1 MVLELRGGAAAAAAD
16 RTSTAAT
23 ATTIPMSLRTVSLLV
38 AMDAVPSRT
47 PPPPDYSMSCVSW
60 NKAPS
65 LGVLGVVTL
74 NAIRASPRKEHS
86 MHVDLTHKTCRR
98 IGALAVVA
106 ALAVVPSSAL
116 AAPSKAKPKPK
127 PTTLCCKGSSP
138 YITITMSD
146 VQIG

>member
-1 MVLELRGGAAAAAAD
+1 
-16 RTSTAAT
+16 
-23 ATTIPMSLRTVSLLV
+23 
-38 AMDAVPSRT
+38 
-47 PPPPDYSMSCVSW
+47 
-60 NKAPS
+60 
-65 LGVLGVVTL
+65 
-74 NAIRASPRKEHS
+74 

-116 AAPSKAKPKPK
+116 AAPSKPKPKPK
-127 PTTLCCKGSSP
+127 PTLCCKGSAP